1 MTKNKKIT
9 LITLVLVLILGVLV
23 LSQLGGNQEEK
34 LTIKLEKVGSEF
46 YSEFYYDQ
54 IVSDKTEEEVEA
66 FLARYSEIGIKVDI
80 DNLSRFNEE
89 KYANLVDEF
98 KNKKDDIACDIRN
111 TRAIIYPTEP
121 FGKTDFTVS
130 AELDCGFEAATE

>member
-34 LTIKLEKVGSEF
+34 LRIKLEKVGSEF

-66 FLARYSEIGIKVDI
+66 FLASYSEIGIKVDI

-89 KYANLVDEF
+89 KYENLVD
-98 KNKKDDIACDIRN
+98 
-111 TRAIIYPTEP
+111 
-121 FGKTDFTVS
+121 
-130 AELDCGFEAATE
+130 